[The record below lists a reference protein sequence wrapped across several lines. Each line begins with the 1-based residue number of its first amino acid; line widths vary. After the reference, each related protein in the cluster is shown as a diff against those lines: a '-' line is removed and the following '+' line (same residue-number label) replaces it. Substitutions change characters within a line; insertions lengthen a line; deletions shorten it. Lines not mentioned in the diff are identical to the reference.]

1 MRSDAKNAL
10 AINFGVI
17 GFIFKSTST
26 FSFVL
31 KSSLGN
37 PSTTTREEEEE
48 EEGFVF
54 GKFAKAKAK
63 RIWNE
68 SVDFTFKPIVEYLSR
83 KGY

>member
-26 FSFVL
+26 FSFVF
-31 KSSLGN
+31 KIFFGKPFYN
-37 PSTTTREEEEE
+37 YERR
-48 EEGFVF
+48 GRRRICF